1 MSFQRVSHSL
11 LMDMGG
17 TPSRESNPLLSDRPT
32 PVVECR
38 PVYVPFESLTQPVI
52 RSMISVVYQHG
63 RETWDFSQRTVLSYL
78 LAVHEKL
85 EQVLKESSTDE
96 HAIEVRSWL
105 VDDHNAPLDWEKL
118 QCLYAEQKR
127 KHFDRMAD
135 YFGADSCEPYFQ
147 LTMAT
152 VSTFPSLSHLR
163 HHRCPHLAIRGSDSV
178 S

>member
-1 MSFQRVSHSL
+1 
-11 LMDMGG
+11 MDMGG
-17 TPSRESNPLLSDRPT
+17 TQSQEPKPVISLPPT

-38 PVYVPFESLTQPVI
+38 PIYVPFESLTQPVI
-52 RSMISVVYQHG
+52 RSMISVVYQLG
-63 RETWDFSQRTVLSYL
+63 RETWNFSQRTVVSYL

-85 EQVLKESSTDE
+85 EQARSDE

-118 QCLYAEQKR
+118 QCLYAEQKK

-135 YFGADSCEPYFQ
+135 YFGADSWEPYYE